1 MTVTPLPHRAPPAPA
16 PPGRV
21 VSVSGPVVTAQDLP
35 GVRLFDVLRVGHD
48 RLTAEV
54 VRLDGPTVTA
64 QVFEDT
70 SGLRI
75 GDPVVSTGGALRVQ
89 LGPGLLGG
97 IVDGTGR
104 PLGAIADLAG
114 GPFIPRGT
122 DPPTLDPDREWDFR
136 PAVAVG
142 DEVGPGTVLG
152 TVAEG
157 AAVEHRV
164 LLPPDRTGGTV
175 TAVRAGP
182 ATVHDPVVEVDGEA
196 VTMAS
201 RWPVRDPRPV
211 ARRLRLD
218 RPLLT
223 GQRVLDVLFPV
234 AVGGAAVIPGGFG
247 TGKTV
252 TEQALAKH
260 SAADVVVYVG
270 CGERG
275 NEITEVLEEFPE
287 LDDPRT
293 GAPLMERTVLVANT
307 SNMPVAARE
316 ASIYVGITIAE
327 YFRDQGYDV
336 ALMADSTSRWGEALR
351 EVSTRLEEIPAED
364 GYPAYLAARL
374 AAFYERAGRVEC
386 LGGGGTGG
394 GDAPLQGSVTLVGA
408 VSPAGGDF
416 SEPITQNSLRLAGT
430 FWALDTS
437 LARSRHY
444 PAVNWNRS
452 YSQYPVTDWFAHH
465 IDPEWGELRA
475 WALERLQEETT
486 LTEIVQLLGEESLA
500 PEQRLALR
508 TGRMLREDFLQQSSF
523 DPVDAACPPEKSI
536 AIVRL
541 LRTAHLAMVDAQRRG
556 TAVAAVVTAPVLGE
570 LAAAKRWPPEET
582 AQRAEALDRRLRQA
596 FTALDPDT
604 ADPDPAGPDATSSSP
619 ADTPADPE
627 DLP

>member
-1 MTVTPLPHRAPPAPA
+1 MTVTPLPARRAHPPAP
-16 PPGRV
+16 PVGRV

-35 GVRLFDVLRVGHD
+35 GVRLFDVLRVGPD

-54 VRLDGPTVTA
+54 VRIDGPVVTV

-70 SGLRI
+70 SGLRV
-75 GDPVVSTGGALRVQ
+75 GDPVVSTGGALRVE

-122 DPPTLDPDREWDFR
+122 DPPTLDPDRQWDFQPR
-136 PAVAVG
+136 VQVGQEVA
-142 DEVGPGTVLG
+142 PGVVLG

-164 LLPPDRTGGTV
+164 LLAPDRASGTV

-182 ATVHDPVVEVDGEA
+182 ATVHDAVVEIDGEP
-196 VTMAS
+196 VTMAA
-201 RWPVRDPRPV
+201 RWPVREPRPV

-275 NEITEVLEEFPE
+275 NEITEVLQEFPE
-287 LDDPRT
+287 LVDPRS

-386 LGGGGTGG
+386 LGGG
-394 GDAPLQGSVTLVGA
+394 DQPREGSVTLVGA

-430 FWALDTS
+430 FWALDTA

-452 YSQYPVTDWFAHH
+452 YSQYPVADWFARHV
-465 IDPEWGELRA
+465 DPEWGELRA
-475 WALERLQEETT
+475 WALERLQEETA

-508 TGRMLREDFLQQSSF
+508 TGRLLREDFLQQSSF

-541 LRTAHLAMVDAQRRG
+541 LRTAHEAMRDAQARG
-556 TAVAAVVTAPVLGE
+556 TPVPRVVAQPVLAE

-582 AQRAEALDRRLRQA
+582 ADRAGALDRRLREA
-596 FTALDPDT
+596 FAALNPDTPDPDSPDRPYPG
-604 ADPDPAGPDATSSSP
+604 DPTPATP
-619 ADTPADPE
+619 PADPTE
-627 DLP
+627 DNP